1 MPKAPFPQ
9 TLSPHEISN
18 LLASEKDLCMIDVR
32 QPWEVE
38 LCRIEGSLNIPLDT
52 LGSRLEELPKNIPLI
67 TFCHHGVRSLEAAVI
82 LKNADFVS
90 VTSMTGGIDAWAKE
104 IDSSVG
110 IY

>member
-1 MPKAPFPQ
+1 MPKTPFPQ

-32 QPWEVE
+32 HHWEVE
-38 LCRIEGSLNIPLDT
+38 LCRIYLNIPLDM

-67 TFCHHGVRSLEAAVI
+67 TFCHHGVRSLQAGVI
-82 LKNADFVS
+82 LKNAGFVS